1 MYIKYLLVLFSFFVF
16 FSQTAYA
23 EYKETDKNAIKVLIA
38 KVKTVEPSQ
47 RRVLMNEL
55 KIMLRSMHQSTR
67 TQVMLDLRRAFSN
80 DRSVQTRNRA
90 KQSNMHHQTT
100 MSMTESKHMQEHMM
114 ESSMGGERP
123 GGGRPGGERPPMQ
136 GNPETR
142 PPSQGMSPQDTQHTP
157 MRGM

>member
-47 RRVLMNEL
+47 RRILMNEL

-80 DRSVQTRNRA
+80 DRSVQTRNHA

-114 ESSMGGERP
+114 QSSMGGK
-123 GGGRPGGERPPMQ
+123 RPPMQ
-136 GNPETR
+136 GTPETR
-142 PPSQGMSPQDTQHTP
+142 PTSQGMSPHTP